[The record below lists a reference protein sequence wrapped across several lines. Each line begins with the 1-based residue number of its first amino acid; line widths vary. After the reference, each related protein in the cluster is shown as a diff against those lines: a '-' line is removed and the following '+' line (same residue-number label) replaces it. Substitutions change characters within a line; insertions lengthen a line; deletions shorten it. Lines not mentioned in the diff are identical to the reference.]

1 MKVTEIHNQF
11 TLLAQQM
18 GMKSTR
24 AILPEQIDEL
34 INMESINYVRDIFS
48 RKANRELNG
57 ISDNVIRLEE
67 LNSLV
72 VNLVID
78 NIQQGDIMFGKGYR
92 ININTSPFEEDKK
105 LMFVISL
112 NSLTG
117 EAIAKCRLIDIEL
130 VAQTQNDYHSKSVA
144 ISPICYKTFD
154 AIEVIGM
161 FPIGKFVLNYLK
173 YPTPINFKEGIT
185 NELSDVAMQKV
196 IERAVNTYNAA
207 SNNDSYE
214 KVSNESL
221 KLE

>member
-57 ISDNVIRLEE
+57 VSDNVIRLEE

-72 VNLVID
+72 VNLSIK
-78 NIQQGDIMFGKGYR
+78 NIQLSDIMFGKGYK
-92 ININTSPFEEDKK
+92 INLNASPFEENKK

-117 EAIAKCRLIDIEL
+117 EAVAKCRLIDIEL
-130 VAQTQNDYHSKSVA
+130 VSQTQNDYHSKSVA
-144 ISPICYKTFD
+144 KSPICYKTSST
-154 AIEVIGM
+154 IEVIGS
-161 FPIGKFVLNYLK
+161 FKIDKFLLNYLM
-173 YPTPINFKEGIT
+173 YPTPINFKEGVT
-185 NELSDVAMQKV
+185 NELSDIAMQKV